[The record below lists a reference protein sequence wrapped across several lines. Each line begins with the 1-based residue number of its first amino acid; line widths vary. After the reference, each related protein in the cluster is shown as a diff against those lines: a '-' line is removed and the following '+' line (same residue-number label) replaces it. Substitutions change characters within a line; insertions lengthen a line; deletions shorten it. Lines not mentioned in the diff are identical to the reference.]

1 MVMTNNKKYWNKKD
15 NYYCM
20 KEFNN
25 EDKIENKLLK
35 LIKTYYYFMYDLIK
49 HIKHGRNRSVKKQ
62 QNINGLDN
70 LQSNVWYA

>member
-1 MVMTNNKKYWNKKD
+1 
-15 NYYCM
+15 M

-25 EDKIENKLLK
+25 DWEQIVKIDLN
-35 LIKTYYYFMYDLIK
+35 YYFMYDLIK
-49 HIKHGRNRSVKKQ
+49 HIKHGRNRSVRKQ